1 MRLIESS
8 PVGVAFVSSIEFSI
22 NEFVL
27 SQGVY
32 GNFLTPSED
41 STSQGGWGGGVF
53 VLCFASFRD
62 RCWSL
67 PGLQSLAAY

>member
-1 MRLIESS
+1 MRLTESS
-8 PVGVAFVSSIEFSI
+8 PVGVAFVSSIEFST

-32 GNFLTPSED
+32 WNFLIPSED
-41 STSQGGWGGGVF
+41 STSQGRVGVF
-53 VLCFASFRD
+53 VLCFASFQD